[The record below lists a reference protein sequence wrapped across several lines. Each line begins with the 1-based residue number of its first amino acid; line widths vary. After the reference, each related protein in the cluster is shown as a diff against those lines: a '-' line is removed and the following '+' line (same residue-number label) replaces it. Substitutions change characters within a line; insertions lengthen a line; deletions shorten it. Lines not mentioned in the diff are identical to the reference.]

1 MTSRT
6 QWRIPVLIGSVRR
19 GRQTPKAAL
28 FVKNRMEATGKI
40 TSELIDL
47 REINLPVMEER
58 LSYREDPPPG
68 LQFLSDKIRNGDGLV
83 LVSPEYNNG
92 IPGVLKNALDYLYE
106 EFHRKPVAI
115 VTVSSGPYGG
125 INALAQLRL
134 VLLAMGANPISTRLP
149 IGNIEDT
156 LDENGTPPKE
166 SLQKRADEL
175 VIDLLW
181 SVQKASEMPH

>member
-1 MTSRT
+1 MASRT
-6 QWRIPVLIGSVRR
+6 LWKIPVLIGSVRR

-40 TSELIDL
+40 LSELLDL
-47 REINLPVMEER
+47 REINLPIMEER
-58 LSYREDPPPG
+58 LGHREDPPPG
-68 LQFLSDKIRNGDGLV
+68 LQFLADKIRYGDGLV

-115 VTVSSGPYGG
+115 VTVSNGAYGG

-134 VLLAMGANPISTRLP
+134 VLLAMGANPVPTRLP
-149 IGNIEDT
+149 IGNIEDM
-156 LDENGTPPKE
+156 LDENGTPQRE
-166 SLQKRADEL
+166 SLQKRADDL
-175 VIDLLW
+175 ILDLLW
-181 SVQKASEMPH
+181 SVQKASEMAQ